1 MKKIVFMIIRK
12 FCAIIIQ
19 ALRLRADIMKEFRAF
34 LLSRTGWQDENGN
47 TVVFSETNL
56 TGETAGDGL
65 WLFLDEGLRCGGMHR
80 RIAASEAAIRE
91 TLCGVGKEQLW
102 EKIAADWAKEA

>member
-1 MKKIVFMIIRK
+1 
-12 FCAIIIQ
+12 
-19 ALRLRADIMKEFRAF
+19 MKEFRAF

-80 RIAASEAAIRE
+80 RI
-91 TLCGVGKEQLW
+91 V
-102 EKIAADWAKEA
+102 

>member
-1 MKKIVFMIIRK
+1 
-12 FCAIIIQ
+12 
-19 ALRLRADIMKEFRAF
+19 MKEFRAF

-47 TVVFSETNL
+47 TVVFSEP
-56 TGETAGDGL
+56 AGDGL

-80 RIAASEAAIRE
+80 RIAASEAAVRE
-91 TLCGVGKEQLW
+91 TLCGVGKELLW

>member
-1 MKKIVFMIIRK
+1 
-12 FCAIIIQ
+12 
-19 ALRLRADIMKEFRAF
+19 MKEFRAF

-65 WLFLDEGLRCGGMHR
+65 WLFLDEGLRCGGGTAGLR
-80 RIAASEAAIRE
+80 QAKRQSERHSAVSGRSSF
-91 TLCGVGKEQLW
+91 GRK
-102 EKIAADWAKEA
+102 

>member
-1 MKKIVFMIIRK
+1 
-12 FCAIIIQ
+12 
-19 ALRLRADIMKEFRAF
+19 MKEFRAF

-65 WLFLDEGLRCGGMHR
+65 WLFLDEGL
-80 RIAASEAAIRE
+80 
-91 TLCGVGKEQLW
+91 CGVGKEQLW

>member
-1 MKKIVFMIIRK
+1 MGRFNQCFLNDDDNGNWTIETPEHSYGFT
-12 FCAIIIQ
+12 CWQ
-19 ALRLRADIMKEFRAF
+19 NQWIM
-34 LLSRTGWQDENGN
+34 TDENGN

-80 RIAASEAAIRE
+80 RIAASEAAVRE

>member
-1 MKKIVFMIIRK
+1 
-12 FCAIIIQ
+12 
-19 ALRLRADIMKEFRAF
+19 MKEFRAF

-65 WLFLDEGLRCGGMHR
+65 WLFLDEGLRCGRHAPQDWR
-80 RIAASEAAIRE
+80 QAKRQSERHSAVSGRS
-91 TLCGVGKEQLW
+91 GFGRK
-102 EKIAADWAKEA
+102 

>member
-1 MKKIVFMIIRK
+1 
-12 FCAIIIQ
+12 
-19 ALRLRADIMKEFRAF
+19 MKEFRAF
-34 LLSRTGWQDENGN
+34 CLSRTGWQDENGN

-80 RIAASEAAIRE
+80 RIGGKRSGSQRG
-91 TLCGVGKEQLW
+91 TLRVGKEQLW

>member
-1 MKKIVFMIIRK
+1 M
-12 FCAIIIQ
+12 
-19 ALRLRADIMKEFRAF
+19 MKEFRAF
-34 LLSRTGWQDENGN
+34 LLSRTGWQDEKGN
-47 TVVFSETNL
+47 TVVFSEQGL
-56 TGETAGDGL
+56 DGERTEAEI

>member
-1 MKKIVFMIIRK
+1 
-12 FCAIIIQ
+12 
-19 ALRLRADIMKEFRAF
+19 MKEFRAF

-65 WLFLDEGLRCGGMHR
+65 WLFLDVDCAAAACTAGLRQAKR
-80 RIAASEAAIRE
+80 QSERHSAVSGRSSF
-91 TLCGVGKEQLW
+91 GRK
-102 EKIAADWAKEA
+102 